1 MMQAAFK
8 RDFDIDYAGAD
19 PKLRL
24 GYAKGFV
31 AGKKKPMVD
40 FDPTI
45 AAGNKKPMVDFDPT
59 IAATVKPCAM
69 RETSEQCTFS
79 RICVRISNE
88 TYFRKYAAHLDV
100 PLSRAG
106 YGPFIQ
112 EK

>member
-45 AAGNKKPMVDFDPT
+45 AA
-59 IAATVKPCAM
+59 TVKPCAM
-69 RETSEQCTFS
+69 RETSE
-79 RICVRISNE
+79 
-88 TYFRKYAAHLDV
+88 
-100 PLSRAG
+100 
-106 YGPFIQ
+106 
-112 EK
+112 